1 MEDVVDALAG
11 FLAVGQFA
19 NVALNEVKVGPLRR
33 GDESLYFV
41 QVALVSGGKA
51 VEADHALVE
60 LEQGFEQVA
69 ADETSH
75 AGDKPGMGR
84 SD

>member
-1 MEDVVDALAG
+1 M
-11 FLAVGQFA
+11 
-19 NVALNEVKVGPLRR
+19 
-33 GDESLYFV
+33 YFV

-60 LEQGFEQVA
+60 LEQGFEQVT

>member
-1 MEDVVDALAG
+1 VEDVVDALAG

-19 NVALNEVKVGPLRR
+19 NVARNEVKVGPLRR

>member
-19 NVALNEVKVGPLRR
+19 NVARNEVKVGPLRR

-75 AGDKPGMGR
+75 SGDKPGMGR

>member
-19 NVALNEVKVGPLRR
+19 NVAQNEVKVGPLRR

>member
-19 NVALNEVKVGPLRR
+19 NVARNEVKVGPLCR